1 MAQKN
6 EVNQKGYNV
15 GALDYPEGV
24 GSKPDLLHYVEFFI
38 NVREGSQFRNKI
50 NEDVIPNNGRYDSTA
65 YYNGGALTKAAALAV
80 GASVLTGVGNAALNA
95 KPSTDGKTSAGT
107 NAARGF
113 LRGALK
119 VGMATG
125 GAIALAET
133 AIGVSDN
140 LDPRKKLR
148 LADVICL
155 ATQERPSVSYGVNYQ
170 DKDMGIL
177 GGFLTDQSAAGLNTF
192 DDASQSALLQA
203 TKIPSLLPGFG
214 GASAADI
221 IQLGA
226 KAKTNPFREVFFE
239 GIDYRK
245 FNFRYKFMPRTR
257 KESEAVLKIIT
268 TFKQHMHPEVAS
280 NGYFYV
286 YPSEFEISY
295 CYGRNQY
302 NKYFNKIGQCALTDM
317 SVEYGGE
324 QFSTFNNGSPTEI
337 NLTLSFRELELVTKN
352 SILEQGY

>member
-1 MAQKN
+1 MP
-6 EVNQKGYNV
+6 EINQNTYNV
-15 GALDYPEGV
+15 GSLSYPEGV
-24 GSKPDLLHYVEFFI
+24 GTSPDLLHYVRFYI
-38 NVREGSQFRNKI
+38 NVREGSRFKNNI
-50 NEDVIPNNGRYDSTA
+50 NAKVIPSSTRKDSNA
-65 YYNGGALTKAAALAV
+65 YNTLGALGKAAAVAT
-80 GASVLTGVGNAALNA
+80 GASL
-95 KPSTDGKTSAGT
+95 SAGVI
-107 NAARGF
+107 NGLSKIGDGGAAVARGAIS
-113 LRGALK
+113 GAVK
-119 VGMATG
+119 TGMATFG
-125 GAIALAET
+125 SIALTEL
-133 AIGVSDN
+133 AIVSGNDLN
-140 LDPRKKLR
+140 PKKKLR

-177 GGFLTDQSAAGLNTF
+177 GGFLTEDSASGSNLSAVT
-192 DDASQSALLQA
+192 QSALLQMA
-203 TKIPSLLPGFG
+203 KIPSLLPGFG
-214 GASAADI
+214 QASPADI

-245 FNFRYKFMPRTR
+245 FNFRYKFMPTTL
-257 KESEAVLKIIT
+257 KESKAVLDIIT

-286 YPSEFEISY
+286 YPSEFEIAY
-295 CYGRNQY
+295 CYGDQDNT
-302 NKYFNKIGQCALTDM
+302 YFNKIAQCALTDM

-324 QFSTFNNGSPTEI
+324 QFSTFNNGAPTEI